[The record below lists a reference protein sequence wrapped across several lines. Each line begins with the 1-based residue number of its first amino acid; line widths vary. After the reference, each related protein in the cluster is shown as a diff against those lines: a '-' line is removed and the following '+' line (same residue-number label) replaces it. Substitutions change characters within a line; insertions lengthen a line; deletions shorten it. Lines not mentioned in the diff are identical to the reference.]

1 VQTQQFPLNRA
12 TLREQAGTLTASW
25 RSALSPP
32 PQTDPSSEEAAMHC
46 YVYASQR
53 KADTYLWMSQRDMF
67 DALPESLLLLLGE
80 LRFVLEVELSGQRK
94 LPQEDIEQVLENL
107 RQQGWHLQLPPT
119 ETLAVANHLAYRTT
133 PPASSDE
140 DGR

>member
-1 VQTQQFPLNRA
+1 VRA
-12 TLREQAGTLTASW
+12 TLLDQTDTLATSRALAS
-25 RSALSPP
+25 LSPRTHP
-32 PQTDPSSEEAAMHC
+32 IPSEAAMHC

-53 KADTYLWMSQRDMF
+53 KPDTYLWMSQRDMF

-94 LPQEDIEQVLENL
+94 LPQENIEQVLENL

-119 ETLAVANHLAYRTT
+119 ETLAVANHPAYRTT
-133 PPASSDE
+133 PPTSSDE
-140 DGR
+140 DLR